1 MESAKPVEAGKRL
14 MGRTAWIF
22 SGLLVA
28 GLLLL
33 WVFPTFWFTRS
44 EAEVESVWLTPRKE
58 LPGWDFGAET
68 VTKAE
73 ESALVADA
81 LFSGAYTNQTNGL
94 VIRVFSA
101 KRYTESARDIGL
113 FVHTP
118 DRCWTQGG
126 WKLEPTEPTHVEVEV
141 QGLKIVFERR
151 VFVSGPHRE
160 LVYFGGLVG
169 GQPLPYRL
177 DHNYSVALKYQVK
190 RAGAEVDTRGAG
202 ARAFDALFWRRIWDG
217 FVARR
222 PLLGPKQFLRVST
235 GIPGTNIAAADQAL
249 VDFLKIW
256 LEPVDFQKELEAWQ
270 AKQAS

>member
-1 MESAKPVEAGKRL
+1 MEERNPGKADKHPI
-14 MGRTAWIF
+14 GRGALAA

-118 DRCWTQGG
+118 DRCWTHGG
-126 WKLEPTEPTHVEVEV
+126 WKLEPTEPTHVEVDV
-141 QGLKIVFERR
+141 RGLKIVFERR
-151 VFVSGPHRE
+151 VFVSGLHRE

-190 RAGAEVDTRGAG
+190 RADSEIDTRGAG
-202 ARAFDALFWRRIWDG
+202 ARAFDALFWKRIWDG

-235 GIPGTNIAAADQAL
+235 GIQGENIAAADRAL
-249 VDFLKIW
+249 VDFLRVW
-256 LEPVDFQKELEAWQ
+256 LEPVDFQKELTAWR
-270 AKQAS
+270 AKQQS